1 MYVLPTPHGDKLNAL
16 LENEKLPKSDRPYIL
31 DALTFYKEWLE
42 KLKLV
47 TGEPQEIVTDM
58 VDILNEYKRY
68 IELNVSGGCCDCFR
82 R

>member
-31 DALTFYKEWLE
+31 EALTFYKEWLE

-47 TGEPQEIVTDM
+47 T
-58 VDILNEYKRY
+58 
-68 IELNVSGGCCDCFR
+68 R
-82 R
+82 RTSRNCN

>member
-1 MYVLPTPHGDKLNAL
+1 MYILPTPHGDKLNAL

-31 DALTFYKEWLE
+31 DALTLYKEWLE

-47 TGEPQEIVTDM
+47 TGGSQEIVTDM

-68 IELNVSGGCCDCFR
+68 IELNVIFDSKNNFLF
-82 R
+82 